1 MEEKYKEIKDLLYK
15 LGLTANYRG
24 FFYVSY
30 AIELS
35 IEKEERLL
43 LVTKWLYPEVAKR
56 YGTNW
61 KAVEQSIRTA
71 NCIMWWENQALLEDL
86 AGRGLEV
93 QPLTAQLLAILA
105 AEVKRERPQ
114 AKHSQPRNEGV
125 KEVVK

>member
-71 NCIMWWENQALLEDL
+71 NCIMWWENQALREDL

>member
-114 AKHSQPRNEGV
+114 AKHSQPR
-125 KEVVK
+125 